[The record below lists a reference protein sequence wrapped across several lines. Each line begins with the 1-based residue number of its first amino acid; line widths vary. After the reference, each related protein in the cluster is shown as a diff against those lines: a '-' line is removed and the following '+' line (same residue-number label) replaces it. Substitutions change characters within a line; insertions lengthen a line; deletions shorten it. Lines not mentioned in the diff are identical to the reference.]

1 MSPSQNQE
9 DKDDSKSQENPI
21 TEKGIKSIN
30 KSYPYLLRLS

>member
-21 TEKGIKSIN
+21 TGKGIKSIN
-30 KSYPYLLRLS
+30 KSYPYLLCLS